1 MRRHITIV
9 GAVVL
14 GAQALG
20 AQGQANRFAPGAH
33 VGVQLFD
40 RGTALQNSP
49 FVGFDATHSVPWNP
63 LASLVRGSSIG
74 VSLRLELSRPAT
86 RGDQF
91 AAVAVDLGDTTF
103 LYAVTQR
110 VTLLQGGVEAVVGAP
125 MGPLRVYGFVGTG
138 VYSIVPDSRTVKT
151 NGSFTHPM
159 ASFGGG
165 LSYPISAQTILRAQL
180 RAVTLTKFD
189 RERLDAGTAFNHD
202 SRFRDALPAAD
213 ATSGHPTNVQLSIA
227 VQYRRRG
234 R

>member
-1 MRRHITIV
+1 MRKHIALI
-9 GAVVL
+9 GAVL
-14 GAQALG
+14 LAARALG
-20 AQGQANRFAPGAH
+20 AQVQANRFDLGAH

-40 RGTALQNSP
+40 RGTALKNSP

-63 LASLVRGSSIG
+63 LASLVRGSLIG
-74 VSLRLELSRPAT
+74 VSLRLDLSRPAT

-125 MGPLRVYGFVGTG
+125 MGPLRVYGFAGTG
-138 VYSIVPDSRTVKT
+138 VYSIVLDRRAGNASR
-151 NGSFTHPM
+151 SFMHPM

-165 LSYPISAQTILRAQL
+165 LRFPITERTSVRAQL
-180 RAVTLTKFD
+180 RAVTFTKFD
-189 RERLDAGTAFNHD
+189 RERLDAGTAYTHD
-202 SRFRDALPAAD
+202 PRFRDALPAAD
-213 ATSGHPTNVQLSIA
+213 ATSPHPTNVQLSIA
-227 VQYRRRG
+227 VQYNRRG